1 MKATRSEQRLARMV
15 ASVITIHRRLWQ
27 LAGRAKGGAN
37 SDWERF
43 YEHQSNLENIIGFY
57 ICNFSGGKPAR
68 FLQLIALALDGKLG
82 TNYEQAFLKASQ
94 KAMKRLSEEAK
105 EMKRLGKVL
114 PPVDVND
121 LRLTS
126 EEATNA
132 MLLVLTEMKLKK
144 FPKETSHVRRHVL
157 RLADKL
163 GYKLGYKRGRPPKKK
178 LPRALK
184 LDSQK
189 HRGKKPSSAI
199 QSLPR

>member
-1 MKATRSEQRLARMV
+1 MKATPNERRRAREV
-15 ASVITIHRRLWQ
+15 ASMITFHRKLWQ
-27 LAGRAKGGAN
+27 RAGRAKGGAD

-43 YEHQSNLENIIGFY
+43 YEQQSNLENIIGFC
-57 ICNFSGGKPAR
+57 ICNFSGGNPAR

-82 TNYEQAFLKASQ
+82 TKYEQAFLEATQ
-94 KAMKRLSEEAK
+94 NAMKRLSEEAK

-126 EEATNA
+126 EEVTNA
-132 MLLVLTEMKLKK
+132 MLLVLTKMKLKT
-144 FPKETSHVRRHVL
+144 FPQKTDYVRRHVL

-163 GYKLGYKRGRPPKKK
+163 GYKRGRPPNKK

-189 HRGKKPSSAI
+189 HRGKKLSSAI